1 METSFEHNDV
11 LQRLREKG
19 IRLAIDDFGTGFSS
33 FDYLRRYPVSRIKMS
48 QHFVRGSLHDTSDA
62 AIVKAIIGLAR
73 ELNVEF
79 IAEGVETAEQL
90 EQLRAWGC
98 CLIQGYYFAR
108 PLPSD
113 EIRPLLL
120 DGVIHPALPETSPRT

>member
-11 LQRLREKG
+11 LQRLRDKG

-48 QHFVRGSLHDTSDA
+48 QHFVRGSLHDPSDA

-98 CLIQGYYFAR
+98 CSHPGILLREAFAF
-108 PLPSD
+108 
-113 EIRPLLL
+113 
-120 DGVIHPALPETSPRT
+120 G